1 MFGLQVKEGNIRT
14 RKELGGGTLFDIGVY
29 CINAARY
36 LFRDEPIEVVGLT
49 ANNGEKRFAEIEE
62 MTGAILRFSRERL
75 AIFTC
80 SFGSTDVAYYDLV
93 GTKGHLRLKNAYEYR
108 GEMKCVGSIDGKETE
123 KIFKPTDQFAPELIY
138 FSDCILHDRAPEP
151 SGNEGLADVRVINAI
166 YE

>member
-1 MFGLQVKEGNIRT
+1 SLFGLQVNEGNIRT

-49 ANNGEKRFAEIEE
+49 ANNGEKRFAQIEE

-80 SFGSTDVAYYDLV
+80 SFG
-93 GTKGHLRLKNAYEYR
+93 
-108 GEMKCVGSIDGKETE
+108 
-123 KIFKPTDQFAPELIY
+123 
-138 FSDCILHDRAPEP
+138 
-151 SGNEGLADVRVINAI
+151 
-166 YE
+166 